1 MATMSSS
8 ARPGVGADADHV
20 VDDEFDGGIGY
31 RVRPQV
37 VAFGHEG
44 APPLPRGDVALAF
57 QIHIGAIHRVV
68 ADIQIHRQ
76 GAHRRKPIAGDKG
89 SPSQ

>member
-8 ARPGVGADADHV
+8 GEAGVGADADHV

-37 VAFGHEG
+37 VALGHEG
-44 APPLPRGDVALAF
+44 APPLPRGDVALAL
-57 QIHIGAIHRVV
+57 QIHVGAVHRVV
-68 ADIQIHRQ
+68 ADVQIHREGPHRGKPVAGNI
-76 GAHRRKPIAGDKG
+76 GA
-89 SPSQ
+89 PSR

>member
-1 MATMSSS
+1 MHTFSRELWCRFQFGRLLPHEVAVGE
-8 ARPGVGADADHV
+8 AGFYHGDDVVVGEAGVGADADHV

-44 APPLPRGDVALAF
+44 ALPF
-57 QIHIGAIHRVV
+57 RVV
-68 ADIQIHRQ
+68 M
-76 GAHRRKPIAGDKG
+76 
-89 SPSQ
+89 